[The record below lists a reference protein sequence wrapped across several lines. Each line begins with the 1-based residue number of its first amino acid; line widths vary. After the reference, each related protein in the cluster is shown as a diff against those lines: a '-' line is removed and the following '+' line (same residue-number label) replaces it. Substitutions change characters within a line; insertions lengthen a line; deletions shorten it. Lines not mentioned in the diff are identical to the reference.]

1 MSTLSSQRLFPV
13 TGDRLHPKE
22 ITPVPI
28 RTNFMNGVK
37 LALILAAGLAAASSP
52 AQAKDSPAGQEDKY
66 LAVEAR
72 EISPES
78 RELIQIFAPSIRHRE
93 AKVSTG
99 KGGARL
105 LTFTSDSILNGRAIR
120 KFNQGLLERS
130 VNVYGAAYYGDFS
143 WERTVIDA
151 AITMTRP
158 VAGAA
163 DTIDISEGIARDPET
178 NLPLMPLTVSIN
190 DLTIALK
197 EDFGKTWKRVE
208 IIPAAEPVAPEQRIG
223 RYPGSKVRFVRQN
236 DGERRHVLYAVK
248 GDLRAVE
255 QFFDG
260 KLKDIHRT
268 VIVAGD
274 ANSAPSP
281 AEVFGIKTSA
291 KVIVLSGYSYIDK
304 KLAYTEVTL
313 RHASDPN
320 LSPYVEIEVAEN

>member
-1 MSTLSSQRLFPV
+1 MS
-13 TGDRLHPKE
+13 
-22 ITPVPI
+22 I
-28 RTNFMNGVK
+28 RSNLMNAVK
-37 LALILAAGLAAASSP
+37 LALILAASLAAAPSP
-52 AQAKDSPAGQEDKY
+52 ALAQNSPAGQDDNY
-66 LAVEAR
+66 LTIEAQ
-72 EISPES
+72 EITPEN

-105 LTFTSDSILNGRAIR
+105 LTLTSDSILNGRAIR

-130 VNVYGAAYYGDFS
+130 INVYGAAYYGDFS

-163 DTIDISEGIARDPET
+163 DTIEISEGIARDPQT
-178 NLPLMPLTVSIN
+178 NLPLMPLTVSVN
-190 DLTIALK
+190 DLTLALK
-197 EDFGKTWKRVE
+197 EDFGKAWKRVE
-208 IIPAAEPVAPEQRIG
+208 IIPAAEPVAPEPKIG
-223 RYPGSKVRFVRQN
+223 RYPGSKVRLVRQN
-236 DGERRHVLYAVK
+236 DGERRHVVYAVK
-248 GDLRAVE
+248 GELRPVE

-260 KLKDIHRT
+260 KLKEAHRT

-274 ANSAPSP
+274 ANSTPSP

-291 KVIVLSGYSYIDK
+291 QVIVLSGYSYIDK
-304 KLAYTEVTL
+304 RLAYTEVTL

-320 LSPYVEIEVAEN
+320 LAPYVEIEVAEN